1 MHNGFYLNFNFLQFV
16 VRILLKCRSSHP
28 EVFLGKVVLKICSKF
43 TGEHPCRSAIFE
55 IALRHGCSPVNL
67 LHIFRTTFF
76 KSTSEGLLLKVK
88 SLHHLAQDYLHT
100 HLLTVH
106 IKTAPPTMN
115 HRFPYPTG
123 IWPCTTMFSWQ
134 SGCPECLIQKISC
147 VFTRVIRSLVD
158 FLQVRNQPDQYPAAI
173 YLSKASSGNTRKLCE
188 ICSKQTMKTRID
200 VNFFSLFLSLL
211 TSNRFYALLRCV
223 HSWLWRSKCRLGSNS
238 DYLQTVLR

>member
-88 SLHHLAQDYLHT
+88 SLHHLAQDYLRT

-115 HRFPYPTG
+115 HRLPYPTF
-123 IWPCTTMFSWQ
+123 PKM
-134 SGCPECLIQKISC
+134 
-147 VFTRVIRSLVD
+147 FTRNLTVYDNVQLTIRMS
-158 FLQVRNQPDQYPAAI
+158 RMSY
-173 YLSKASSGNTRKLCE
+173 SKN
-188 ICSKQTMKTRID
+188 
-200 VNFFSLFLSLL
+200 
-211 TSNRFYALLRCV
+211 
-223 HSWLWRSKCRLGSNS
+223 
-238 DYLQTVLR
+238 